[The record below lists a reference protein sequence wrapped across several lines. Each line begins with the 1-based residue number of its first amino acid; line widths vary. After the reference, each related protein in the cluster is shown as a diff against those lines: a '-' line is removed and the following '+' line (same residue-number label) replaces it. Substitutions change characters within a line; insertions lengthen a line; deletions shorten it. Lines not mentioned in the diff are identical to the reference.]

1 MAFTSLILTLAAGQV
16 DAGHNLGSTASTC
29 SRIVIAN
36 AANLKK
42 PEAQVGHKSSA
53 GDRRLLHAVFGE
65 PGAALLE
72 SMSSLAAAQP
82 DVVSDV
88 EILQELLQ
96 GISTCILKKLEL
108 KMPRQL
114 DSRDSQA
121 PVLLNAT
128 YGTLHGD
135 RADVRWLLQPMVYD
149 GVLRIPTGYPFAN
162 LVGSVPKSIEVRR
175 ASFLHATDVDK
186 QMVLRVSAR
195 VRTTE
200 PLVFTSIPV
209 DEHGHLTKQLYLS
222 SAMPSTVVPFNQSDF
237 ANILSNH
244 VDRRRGIEIGGPTLT
259 FEDIYRRSYAVDLA
273 NFAAETM
280 WGHFEDRTTF
290 LYPRGGNGTV
300 YITDGST
307 LNRIEDGKYDFV
319 MGSHYLEHLLN
330 PLKALGAMRRV
341 LKEDGVVIL
350 ILPRKEECF
359 DHLRGYGRLEEI
371 MYRYLHDVSES
382 DMRHARVDV
391 VTLQSDLARDP
402 PAGTWEQFRARC
414 LRNVANRGIHQ
425 FVYNFELLE
434 RMGRLLG
441 FEVLFLGTKGLDQ
454 WIVLQKTKRHR
465 I

>member
-1 MAFTSLILTLAAGQV
+1 MLVSLILTLSAGQ
-16 DAGHNLGSTASTC
+16 NLPASSC

-42 PEAQVGHKSSA
+42 PEAQVGHKSGV
-53 GDRRLLHAVFGE
+53 GDRKLLHAVFGE

-82 DVVSDV
+82 DVVADV
-88 EILQELLQ
+88 GILQELLE

-108 KMPRQL
+108 KMPRL
-114 DSRDSQA
+114 LGSRDPLA

-128 YGTLHGD
+128 YGAAHGD

-162 LVGSVPKSIEVRR
+162 LVGSVPKSSEERRHERR
-175 ASFLHATDVDK
+175 AAFWHALQQEDQ

-200 PLVFTSIPV
+200 PLVLANIPV
-209 DEHGHLTKQLYLS
+209 DEHGHLTKQLYIS

-237 ANILSNH
+237 TTILSNH
-244 VDRRRGIEIGGPTLT
+244 VDRRRGIEIGGPSGT
-259 FEDIYRRSYAVDLA
+259 FEDIYRRSDAVDLA

-280 WGHFEDRTTF
+280 WGHFEDSTTF
-290 LYPRGGNGTV
+290 LYPRGGSGTV
-300 YITDGST
+300 CITDGST

-350 ILPRKEECF
+350 ILPKKEECF
-359 DHLRGYGRLEEI
+359 DHLRGHGRLEEI

-382 DMRHARVDV
+382 DMRHARVDA
-391 VTLQSDLARDP
+391 VTLQSDLALDP

-434 RMGRLLG
+434 SMGRLLG
-441 FEVLFLGTKGLDQ
+441 FEVLFLGTNGLDQ
-454 WIVLQKTKRHR
+454 WIVLQKTKRR
-465 I
+465 QV